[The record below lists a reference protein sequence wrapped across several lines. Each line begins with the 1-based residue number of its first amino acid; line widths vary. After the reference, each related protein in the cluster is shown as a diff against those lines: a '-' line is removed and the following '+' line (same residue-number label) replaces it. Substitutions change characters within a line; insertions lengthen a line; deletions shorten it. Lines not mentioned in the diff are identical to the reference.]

1 MLSWRRNR
9 RSEMAKMEYTELS
22 SANIQDKRDLVISE
36 YSRGG
41 FTLAQRLIV
50 EEGNKKTG
58 MYMKNSIHVD
68 NVDNLINLRDAL
80 NIAIEKVEKNQK

>member
-1 MLSWRRNR
+1 
-9 RSEMAKMEYTELS
+9 MEYTELS

-80 NIAIEKVEKNQK
+80 NIAIEKIEKNQK

>member
-1 MLSWRRNR
+1 
-9 RSEMAKMEYTELS
+9 MAKMEYTELS

-80 NIAIEKVEKNQK
+80 NIAIEKIEKNQK

>member
-1 MLSWRRNR
+1 
-9 RSEMAKMEYTELS
+9 MAKMEYTELS